1 MRIEGTKLPVTIT
14 LETEVD
20 VIQVLDLLE
29 ENRIGPSDHP
39 IVAHLHKVLPEP
51 EDQGTLFDAPEAKI
65 EHAFPTN
72 LVEWAH
78 GQEAGW
84 RGDEL
89 VGPKSEDFMLGYNQ
103 GLASKDAYQTW
114 LAIERGKLKAAGD

>member
-1 MRIEGTKLPVTIT
+1 MRIEGNKPPVTIV

-51 EDQGTLFDAPEAKI
+51 DGQETLFDAPEAKI
-65 EHAFPTN
+65 EQAFPTN
-72 LVEWAH
+72 LVEWAY

-84 RGDEL
+84 RGDVL
-89 VGPKSEDFMLGYNQ
+89 VGEKSPDYMLGYNQ
-103 GLASKDAYQTW
+103 GLASREAYKVWVAKNTKN
-114 LAIERGKLKAAGD
+114 EAAGQ